1 MTNTSS
7 FPGEANQQLP
17 SGLKTLTLLTLIG
30 SALQILQGIWGYFGA
45 QKNYDDLVKAQS
57 QMQDAPEMVK
67 KMMGPE
73 MVEMAQKAVQY
84 KLPIMLMAVVGGALC
99 LYGALQ
105 MRKLKKDGYTIWLAG
120 ELLPV
125 IGGFLLLGGSAMT
138 GWMTTISMI
147 FPMIFIILYT
157 LQRKHLV
164 N

>member
-30 SALQILQGIWGYFGA
+30 SVLQILQGIWSYFGA

-57 QMQDAPEMVK
+57 QMQDAPEWVR
-67 KMMGPE
+67 KMTGPE
-73 MVEMAQKAVQY
+73 MLELAQKSVQY
-84 KLPIMLMAVVGGALC
+84 KLPIMLMAVLGGVLC

-125 IGGFLLLGGSAMT
+125 IGGFLLLGSGAMS
-138 GWMTTISMI
+138 GWLAGLSLI
-147 FPMIFIILYT
+147 FPMVFIILYT

>member
-1 MTNTSS
+1 MSNSS
-7 FPGEANQQLP
+7 FPGEGTQKLP
-17 SGLKTLTLLTLIG
+17 STLNVLTILTIIG
-30 SALQILQGIWGYFGA
+30 SIMTILQGIWGYFTA
-45 QKNYDDLVKAQS
+45 QKNYDDLLKAQS
-57 QMQDAPEMVK
+57 QMNEAPEFVK

-73 MVEMAQKAVQY
+73 MLELTRKSVEL
-84 KLPIMLMAVVGGALC
+84 KLPILLMALGGGALC

-125 IGGFLLLGGSAMT
+125 IGGFILLGGGAMS
-138 GWMTTISMI
+138 GWIATISLI
-147 FPMIFIILYT
+147 FPMIFVILYT

>member
-1 MTNTSS
+1 MTNDSTFS
-7 FPGEANQQLP
+7 GEANQLP

-30 SALQILQGIWGYFGA
+30 SVMQILQGIWGYFGA
-45 QKNYDDLVKAQS
+45 QKNYDELLKAQS
-57 QMQDAPEMVK
+57 QLQDAPDVVK

-73 MVEMAQKAVQY
+73 MLELAQKSLQY
-84 KLPIMLMAVVGGALC
+84 KLPIMLMAVAGGALC

-125 IGGFLLLGGSAMT
+125 IGGFLLLGGSAMS
-138 GWMTTISMI
+138 GWIATLSLI